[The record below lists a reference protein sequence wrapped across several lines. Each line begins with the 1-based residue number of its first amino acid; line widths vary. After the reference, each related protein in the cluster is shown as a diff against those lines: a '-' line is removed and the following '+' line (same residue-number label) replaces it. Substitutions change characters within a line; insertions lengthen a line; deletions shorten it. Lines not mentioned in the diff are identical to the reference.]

1 MKETFRN
8 LKKVYEYG
16 KEFKSCLIYETIGSI
31 FGIIIGIILPI
42 LAAKQ
47 IVYLTDNNWQQL
59 IYMSAVILIVGII
72 GAIKTVLIRKN
83 TQKFTV
89 GVTEKMQRQLGR
101 EILKIS
107 QTDLD
112 NNSTGTFV
120 QRMTSDTDEL
130 ASMFTTGY
138 GRLIGIISSVG
149 TFIAILAINRI
160 VFVYYVIVAF
170 ILTKLH
176 LVKSK
181 DVNKKDKEKRLKQ
194 ERVSGLTSEL
204 VRGTRDVKM
213 LNAKDSFIDVLNENI
228 KEKNR
233 LYLAMRNVDI
243 SYNFFIDILSELF
256 EFMLIVLFVFL
267 IKNKFLSVAMSIA
280 LFSYRSKVMNNFMAS
295 VSSLLQEVNGFN
307 LSFNRVFSLLD
318 NKEFTKE
325 KFGKNKID
333 KIKGDFE
340 FKDVEFSY
348 DNDIKVLDKINFK
361 VKANTTVGFVGKSG
375 AGKTTIFSLLC
386 KMYDINSGKIMID
399 GKDINDL
406 DENSIRGNIT
416 IIGQSPYIF
425 NMSIIDNMK
434 LVKED
439 VTLDEIKEACK
450 LACLDEYI
458 ESLPQKYDTVVG
470 EGGVTLS
477 GGQKQRLAIARA
489 LIQKTE
495 IILFDEA
502 TSALDNETQSK
513 IQEAINNLK
522 REYTIMIIAHRF
534 STILNCDEIF
544 YMEDGKIIDSG
555 SHKQLLKKCKQ
566 YKQLYETELK
576 ANEE

>member
-1 MKETFRN
+1 MKETIRN

-16 KEFKSCLIYETIGSI
+16 KEYKKCLIYETIGSA
-31 FGIIIGIILPI
+31 FGIAIGILLPI

-47 IVYLTDNNWQQL
+47 IVYLTNNKWEQL
-59 IYMSAVILIVGII
+59 IYMSVVILIVGFI

-89 GVTEKMQRQLGR
+89 GITEKMQKQLGR
-101 EILKIS
+101 EILKIT

-130 ASMFTTGY
+130 ATMFTTGY
-138 GRLIGIISSVG
+138 GRLIGLISSLG
-149 TFIAILAINRI
+149 TFIAIFVINKI
-160 VFVYYVIVAF
+160 VFLYYVLVAI
-170 ILTKLH
+170 ILTRLH
-176 LVKSK
+176 LSK
-181 DVNKKDKEKRLKQ
+181 AKEVNRKDKEKRLKQ
-194 ERVSGLTSEL
+194 ERVSGLTTEL

-213 LNAKDSFIDVLNENI
+213 LNAKDSFIKVLNENI
-228 KEKNR
+228 KEKNS
-233 LYLAMRNVDI
+233 LYLSMRNVDI
-243 SYNFFIDILSELF
+243 SYNFFIDVLSELF
-256 EFMLIVLFVFL
+256 EFILIIIFIYL
-267 IKNKFLSVAMSIA
+267 IKDNVLTVAMAIA
-280 LFSYRSKVMNNFMAS
+280 LYSYRNKVMSDFKSS
-295 VSSLLQEVNGFN
+295 VSSLLEEAHKFN
-307 LSFNRVFSLLD
+307 LSFNRVFSILD
-318 NKEFTKE
+318 NKEFKKE
-325 KFGKNKID
+325 KFGKNKIEN
-333 KIKGDFE
+333 IKGDFE

-348 DNDIKVLDKINFK
+348 DNDVKVLDKLNFK

-386 KMYDINSGKIMID
+386 KMYDIDSGKITID

-406 DENSIRGNIT
+406 DEDSIRGNIT

-425 NMSIIDNMK
+425 NMSIVDNMK
-434 LVKED
+434 LVKEN

-450 LACLDEYI
+450 LACLDDYI
-458 ESLPQKYDTVVG
+458 ESLPNKYDTVVG

-513 IQEAINNLK
+513 IQDAINNLK
-522 REYTIMIIAHRF
+522 RDYTILIIAHRF

-544 YMEDGKIIDSG
+544 YMESGKIIASG
-555 SHKQLLKKCKQ
+555 SHKELIKKCKE
-566 YKQLYETELK
+566 YKKLYETELEK
-576 ANEE
+576 

>member
-59 IYMSAVILIVGII
+59 IYMSVVILIVGII

-267 IKNKFLSVAMSIA
+267 IKNKFLSVAMAIA

-386 KMYDINSGKIMID
+386 KMYDIDSGKILID

-576 ANEE
+576 TNEE

>member
-101 EILKIS
+101 EILKMS

-130 ASMFTTGY
+130 ASMFTVGY
-138 GRLIGIISSVG
+138 GRLIGLISSIG
-149 TFIAILAINRI
+149 TFIAILVINRL

-333 KIKGDFE
+333 KINGDFE

-386 KMYDINSGKIMID
+386 KMYDVDSGKIMID

-416 IIGQSPYIF
+416 IVGQSPYIF

-576 ANEE
+576 TNEE

>member
-59 IYMSAVILIVGII
+59 IYMSVVILIVGII

-213 LNAKDSFIDVLNENI
+213 
-228 KEKNR
+228 
-233 LYLAMRNVDI
+233 
-243 SYNFFIDILSELF
+243 
-256 EFMLIVLFVFL
+256 
-267 IKNKFLSVAMSIA
+267 
-280 LFSYRSKVMNNFMAS
+280 
-295 VSSLLQEVNGFN
+295 
-307 LSFNRVFSLLD
+307 
-318 NKEFTKE
+318 
-325 KFGKNKID
+325 
-333 KIKGDFE
+333 
-340 FKDVEFSY
+340 
-348 DNDIKVLDKINFK
+348 
-361 VKANTTVGFVGKSG
+361 
-375 AGKTTIFSLLC
+375 
-386 KMYDINSGKIMID
+386 
-399 GKDINDL
+399 
-406 DENSIRGNIT
+406 
-416 IIGQSPYIF
+416 
-425 NMSIIDNMK
+425 
-434 LVKED
+434 
-439 VTLDEIKEACK
+439 
-450 LACLDEYI
+450 
-458 ESLPQKYDTVVG
+458 
-470 EGGVTLS
+470 
-477 GGQKQRLAIARA
+477 
-489 LIQKTE
+489 
-495 IILFDEA
+495 
-502 TSALDNETQSK
+502 
-513 IQEAINNLK
+513 
-522 REYTIMIIAHRF
+522 
-534 STILNCDEIF
+534 
-544 YMEDGKIIDSG
+544 
-555 SHKQLLKKCKQ
+555 
-566 YKQLYETELK
+566 
-576 ANEE
+576 